1 MITYRPIAPLTTGRP
16 GLVSALVA
24 MALTAVVGPTWP
36 VSTESSAAPD
46 AVADTA
52 ATASPLAAGRNR
64 R

>member
-36 VSTESSAAPD
+36 VSTAAAPD

-52 ATASPLAAGRNR
+52 GTASPLAAGRNR